1 METSI
6 LSELT
11 NIASWERLLTSVVV
25 LLITWLL
32 LKGLARFSKFL
43 SERFTKLRLVI
54 STANPILRILT
65 WVASLSLIVFVVFNP
80 PVNTLLTI
88 SASIG
93 LAVGLGAQDLIRNL
107 IAGVLMLF
115 ERPFLVGDMVE
126 VDGHYGEVQDIG
138 LRATKLK
145 TFDDNLVTLP
155 NALVF
160 NQAISNSNAGVLD
173 EMVVVEFN
181 LPASADPLALRNLAY
196 ETAVASPYVYLRKPV
211 TIAVEDHYAMA
222 HLTNIKV
229 KAYVMDVRF
238 ERLMATD
245 ITLRFKSELRNSSLP
260 QLQAAA
266 QALS

>member
-11 NIASWERLLTSVVV
+11 NIASWERLLTAAVM
-25 LLITWLL
+25 LLLTWLL
-32 LKGLARFSKFL
+32 LRGLARFSKFL
-43 SERFTKLRLVI
+43 SERFTKLRLVF
-54 STANPILRILT
+54 STANPILRILI
-65 WVASLSLIVFVVFNP
+65 WVGSVSLVIFVVFNP

-107 IAGVLMLF
+107 IAGVLILF

-126 VDGHYGEVQDIG
+126 IDGHYGEVQDIG

-173 EMVVVEFN
+173 EMVVVEFI
-181 LPASADPLALRNLAY
+181 LPASVDTLAIRNLAY
-196 ETAVASPYVYLRKPV
+196 ETAIASPYVYLRKPV
-211 TIAVEDHYAMA
+211 SIAVEDHYDMA
-222 HLTNIKV
+222 PLTKIKV
-229 KAYVMDVRF
+229 KAYVMDVRY

-245 ITLRFKSELRNSSLP
+245 ISLRLKSELQTSSLP
-260 QLQAAA
+260 QLQSAI
-266 QALS
+266 QLSS